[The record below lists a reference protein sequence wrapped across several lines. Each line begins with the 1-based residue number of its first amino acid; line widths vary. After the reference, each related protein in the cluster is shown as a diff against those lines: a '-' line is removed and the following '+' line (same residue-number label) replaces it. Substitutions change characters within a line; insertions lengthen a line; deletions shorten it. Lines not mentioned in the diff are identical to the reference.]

1 MTDQEKQE
9 YIKKRQTIWDI
20 LVSLFWEWELAE
32 GLFCLVWSKYITKE
46 ALDSLIDVISSA
58 MKNIEEQNKTQK
70 IQKSIQQL
78 DEMKQQELNQKEEEK
93 KQAES
98 IFLELGLV

>member
-1 MTDQEKQE
+1 
-9 YIKKRQTIWDI
+9 
-20 LVSLFWEWELAE
+20 
-32 GLFCLVWSKYITKE
+32 
-46 ALDSLIDVISSA
+46 